1 MNTQN
6 STGNKSKTSSG
17 KSTKSNTIRS
27 IFFTIFSILFIV
39 YCLNLFSSHNLKIK
53 EVPLSD
59 VIARANDENGNIKK
73 ITVSGSEL
81 EILSKTKIFQPRFPE
96 KMHPALS
103 MNKDSST
110 TAPINP
116 VKI

>member
-81 EILSKTKIFQPRFPE
+81 EITL
-96 KMHPALS
+96 
-103 MNKDSST
+103 KDKDIPTEVSRKDASGT
-110 TAPINP
+110 LYEQGLINHCA
-116 VKI
+116 